1 MSLFGISVPSFGLGR
16 RPVSQEPVAP
26 AADAT
31 ALESTGSPLTHAAYL
46 ARSYM
51 PELDGLRAISIL
63 GVITAHMH
71 TDIWSWLDGGR
82 GVFVFF
88 VLSGYLITRL
98 CLIEEVKKQHVS
110 FRAFYA
116 RRAFRLLPAYYITL
130 AAYCVLIL
138 VLGFDAEKR
147 DLLVSGLPYYALY
160 MSDVPGLLGINGQLQ
175 DVPFAHSWSLGVE
188 EKFYLVFPI
197 LIFGVLRAGPQFR
210 LPLTAGLTLFF
221 MASPF
226 YGLGE
231 YAALLYPYS
240 NILLGCLLAM
250 VLHEE
255 RWFAYFKKL
264 GVWWWPTIMLG
275 LFLVVQFGLQPEDD
289 TPIISTAAA
298 VIRSV
303 YAIAATLLLAAV
315 LLSHGWLKSALS
327 WAPLVFIGRISY
339 GIYLIHRL
347 GLNPVE
353 DFLGAEG
360 GGVAVNVLAF
370 VLASAVSIA
379 AAYVLYLLIEG
390 PLNRFGHAWSRR
402 IQANTEAKRAGGPEL
417 ATG

>member
-1 MSLFGISVPSFGLGR
+1 MSLFGISISFGLGR
-16 RPVSQEPVAP
+16 RPVSGEAP
-26 AADAT
+26 A
-31 ALESTGSPLTHAAYL
+31 LEESAREATGSPLTHAAYL
-46 ARSYM
+46 ARGYM

-71 TDIWSWLDGGR
+71 TDIWKWLDGGR

-98 CLIEEVKKQHVS
+98 CLIEENKKSRVS
-110 FRAFYA
+110 FRAFYT

-138 VLGFDAEKR
+138 VLGFNPEKR
-147 DLLVSGLPYYALY
+147 DLLVSSLPYFVLY
-160 MSDVPGLLGINGQLQ
+160 MSDIPGLLGINGQLQ
-175 DVPFAHSWSLGVE
+175 DLPFGHSWSLGVE
-188 EKFYLVFPI
+188 EKFYLVFPV
-197 LIFGVLRAGPQFR
+197 LIFGVLRAGPRLR
-210 LPLTAGLTLFF
+210 LPLTTGLTLFF

-250 VLHEE
+250 LLHEQ
-255 RWFAYFKKL
+255 RWFDHLKRS

-275 LFLVVQFGLQPEDD
+275 VFLIVQFGLQPEDD

-298 VIRSV
+298 LVRSV
-303 YAIAATLLLAAV
+303 YALAATLLLAAV
-315 LLSHGWLKSALS
+315 ILSHGWLKSAMS

-360 GGVAVNVLAF
+360 GGVAINVLSYI
-370 VLASAVSIA
+370 LASAVSIA

-402 IQANTEAKRAGGPEL
+402 IQENSKQKTVGGPQF
-417 ATG
+417 ASG